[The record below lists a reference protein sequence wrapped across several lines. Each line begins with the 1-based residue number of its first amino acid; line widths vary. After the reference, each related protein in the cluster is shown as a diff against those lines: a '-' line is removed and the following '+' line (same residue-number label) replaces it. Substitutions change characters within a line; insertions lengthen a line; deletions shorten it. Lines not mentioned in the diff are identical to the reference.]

1 MARRSADR
9 DCGRALR
16 CCSLPLGFLFY
27 AVANTGRG
35 GLGGYTLH
43 AAFDNVGGISSGGR
57 RAHRRAEGRQ
67 RDRTC
72 DRPENPTRRWRRSPC
87 SPDIKLSADDS
98 SATIATG
105 GLLGGNFISLATGG
119 DEKMLGNGGT
129 ITVTQSAVNLEDLL
143 GKFIF
148 NVGNLAEALAEAD
161 GQALK
166 KQARLRP

>member
-1 MARRSADR
+1 MARRSFTDIVA
-9 DCGRALR
+9 GAAVLVVAA
-16 CCSLPLGFLFY
+16 GFLFY

-43 AAFDNVGGISSGGR
+43 AAFDNVGGIASGADVRIAGLKVGSVTGL
-57 RAHRRAEGRQ
+57 AIDPKSYQAVATFTVQ
-67 RDRTC
+67 
-72 DRPENPTRRWRRSPC
+72 
-87 SPDIKLSADDS
+87 PDIKLSTDS

-119 DEKMLGNGGT
+119 DEKMLADGGT

-148 NVGNLAEALAEAD
+148 NVGNLAEVSQKQME
-161 GQALK
+161 ALK
-166 KQARLRP
+166 KSPAP